1 METELVFGLLS
12 GPAAGVAVSVYFL
25 NRFMAFQKDVT
36 ERLIEEIREDRK
48 SHETIIDKLDKRL
61 VYIETIIET
70 ILKKE
75 IL

>member
-25 NRFMAFQKDVT
+25 NRFMTFQKDVT

-61 VYIETIIET
+61 IYIETIIET

-75 IL
+75 VL

>member
-25 NRFMAFQKDVT
+25 NRFMTFQKDVT

-61 VYIETIIET
+61 IYIETIIER
-70 ILKKE
+70 IIKKE
-75 IL
+75 S

>member
-25 NRFMAFQKDVT
+25 NRFMSFQKDVT

-48 SHETIIDKLDKRL
+48 SYELTIDKLDKRL
-61 VYIETIIET
+61 IYIETIIET
-70 ILKKE
+70 FIKRE
-75 IL
+75 N

>member
-36 ERLIEEIREDRK
+36 ERLIEEIREDRR
-48 SHETIIDKLDKRL
+48 SHELTIDKLDKRL

-70 ILKKE
+70 FIKKE
-75 IL
+75 S